1 MLNTFL
7 KIVIALVL
15 LSLGYFI
22 YMGTTHRE
30 GTIRTEVFIDAPAE
44 EVYRYLGDPA
54 LAPLWIPGLIS
65 IEQTGGQGLTAGST
79 YKLIFESGKNQIVMT
94 ETVTEAKPSERLAI
108 RLESDF
114 VNSDITI
121 SLSPEGRSTHVT
133 ETNTYRGNNFLA
145 RAMTGLT
152 KKSTARHQQAMY
164 DSLKDAVE
172 SDAAAIA
179 P

>member
-15 LSLGYFI
+15 LSLGYFV
-22 YMGTTHRE
+22 YMGATHRE
-30 GTIRTEVFIDAPAE
+30 GTIQTDVVIDAPAE
-44 EVYRYLGDPA
+44 EVYRYLGDPS

-65 IEQTGGQGLTAGST
+65 IEQTSGQGLSVGAT

-94 ETVTEAKPSERLAI
+94 ETVTDVEPFQRLDFQ
-108 RLESDF
+108 LESDF
-114 VNSDITI
+114 VNSDIAIELT
-121 SLSPEGRSTHVT
+121 PEGRSTRVT
-133 ETNTYRGNNFLA
+133 ETNNYRGNNFLA

-152 KKSTARHQQAMY
+152 KRATAQHQKSMY

-172 SDAAAIA
+172 SDAAATA